1 MSRPYGTPVGQDQG
15 YSSPGN
21 YNGHPQSG
29 QRGTN
34 YSTPTEIYPMGTSPG
49 AWMNPQLSAGR
60 TPMAHPIHGA
70 LPQASDCSHGH
81 SASPRDLHS
90 LQSAGRFPSSTPD
103 SHAMYSGQIGPRGPH
118 PNLLFLE
125 SPSEHPTSCV
135 QQLSQDHHPPSLQYT
150 CTSPLAGPINWGA
163 NPAARH
169 NPPQNPNFLPS
180 GPMLSPSLP
189 PPVNFSPTSQ
199 PSKPAPK
206 KRAPRKKAATPSR
219 PNGDAPSDPSPPTP
233 AVPPPPQPPAP
244 SEETS
249 PNAQRAPTTPSIFQL
264 PQPETPPAPR
274 RVSFLDDPDSSDA
287 APPAP
292 RKRAPPE
299 VMEQIQNDSLDKL
312 RARAARYAEYLCLTA
327 DDKLAL
333 EEAYRQYQSPIY
345 HDKSIPF
352 QDRMV
357 SCGELW
363 RLLDFDTQ
371 DQWRDQDFLDTIT
384 PPDSVASASED
395 SPDAVAQWKKRE
407 RFKLKMWIRKVK
419 RDLKNLSVS
428 HQVEGFFAIA
438 SRDPHNPELITGG
451 SFIGEEFLDV
461 LEGGT
466 NTCQLFYNFVNGQ
479 QAVKAIT
486 GAYPKPSNKRKR
498 RSGKDPED
506 GDCPHDLGSKL
517 ANAAEVR
524 AKLKEALCE
533 ATGGVWTKGWPG
545 TKTEQKLRDLDV
557 TLQVLPNSKGVVP
570 ADFCARPSDMRIART
585 RRILTAFA
593 NGWVR
598 LIGPPAEASDDR
610 IRSLGHKPDSEDPD
624 EAPRITVRLNSTQ
637 ITSEH
642 HSRNGVKRVGPKRP
656 VRSKAGKASCSKRPR
671 KTKSRIFESEDD
683 TSSLESDDGVAPKR
697 RMLTRHDHALI
708 NSTGIFR
715 EERSVTPTT
724 P

>member
-1 MSRPYGTPVGQDQG
+1 
-15 YSSPGN
+15 
-21 YNGHPQSG
+21 
-29 QRGTN
+29 
-34 YSTPTEIYPMGTSPG
+34 
-49 AWMNPQLSAGR
+49 
-60 TPMAHPIHGA
+60 
-70 LPQASDCSHGH
+70 
-81 SASPRDLHS
+81 
-90 LQSAGRFPSSTPD
+90 
-103 SHAMYSGQIGPRGPH
+103 
-118 PNLLFLE
+118 
-125 SPSEHPTSCV
+125 
-135 QQLSQDHHPPSLQYT
+135 
-150 CTSPLAGPINWGA
+150 
-163 NPAARH
+163 
-169 NPPQNPNFLPS
+169 
-180 GPMLSPSLP
+180 
-189 PPVNFSPTSQ
+189 
-199 PSKPAPK
+199 
-206 KRAPRKKAATPSR
+206 
-219 PNGDAPSDPSPPTP
+219 
-233 AVPPPPQPPAP
+233 
-244 SEETS
+244 
-249 PNAQRAPTTPSIFQL
+249 
-264 PQPETPPAPR
+264 
-274 RVSFLDDPDSSDA
+274 
-287 APPAP
+287 
-292 RKRAPPE
+292 
-299 VMEQIQNDSLDKL
+299 
-312 RARAARYAEYLCLTA
+312 
-327 DDKLAL
+327 
-333 EEAYRQYQSPIY
+333 
-345 HDKSIPF
+345 
-352 QDRMV
+352 MV

-384 PPDSVASASED
+384 PPDSVAPASED
-395 SPDAVAQWKKRE
+395 LPDAVAQWKKRE

-498 RSGKDPED
+498 RSGKDPKD

-610 IRSLGHKPDSEDPD
+610 IRSLGHEPDSEDPD
-624 EAPRITVRLNSTQ
+624 EAPRITVWLNSTR

-683 TSSLESDDGVAPKR
+683 TSSSESDDGVAPKR

>member
-125 SPSEHPTSCV
+125 SPSEHPTSRV

-150 CTSPLAGPINWGA
+150 YTSPLAGPINWGA

-244 SEETS
+244 SKKH
-249 PNAQRAPTTPSIFQL
+249 RLTPSGHRQHPLFSSFHNPRPRL
-264 PQPETPPAPR
+264 PLV
-274 RVSFLDDPDSSDA
+274 VSHSL
-287 APPAP
+287 
-292 RKRAPPE
+292 
-299 VMEQIQNDSLDKL
+299 MTQIHEL

-333 EEAYRQYQSPIY
+333 EEAYRQYQSLRGLARRRCP
-345 HDKSIPF
+345 
-352 QDRMV
+352 M
-357 SCGELW
+357 E
-363 RLLDFDTQ
+363 
-371 DQWRDQDFLDTIT
+371 
-384 PPDSVASASED
+384 
-395 SPDAVAQWKKRE
+395 KRE

-593 NGWVR
+593 NGTR
-598 LIGPPAEASDDR
+598 
-610 IRSLGHKPDSEDPD
+610 
-624 EAPRITVRLNSTQ
+624 